1 MQQKFQK
8 LRLRRR
14 GSHRTAR
21 RPLLRPSNS
30 HDESEF
36 DCSSYASQ
44 PQSTGSDQTQHL
56 LSSTWDE
63 NWLEIFFGALM
74 LLDLNFSKGSFH
86 ISSVSHVSLSN
97 TFIHMIA
104 MLVKIS
110 FAIGDTRLP
119 VSHNKS
125 CQITSQISFFS
136 NKFQVY
142 HLLYYYL
149 RKWLCTRIIRF

>member
-1 MQQKFQK
+1 
-8 LRLRRR
+8 
-14 GSHRTAR
+14 
-21 RPLLRPSNS
+21 
-30 HDESEF
+30 
-36 DCSSYASQ
+36 
-44 PQSTGSDQTQHL
+44 
-56 LSSTWDE
+56 
-63 NWLEIFFGALM
+63 M

-125 CQITSQISFFS
+125 CQITSQISFF
-136 NKFQVY
+136 
-142 HLLYYYL
+142 
-149 RKWLCTRIIRF
+149 RINFKYITCSTIICVSGYAPEL

>member
-1 MQQKFQK
+1 
-8 LRLRRR
+8 
-14 GSHRTAR
+14 
-21 RPLLRPSNS
+21 
-30 HDESEF
+30 
-36 DCSSYASQ
+36 
-44 PQSTGSDQTQHL
+44 
-56 LSSTWDE
+56 
-63 NWLEIFFGALM
+63 M

-125 CQITSQISFFS
+125 CQITSQISFS
-136 NKFQVY
+136 SSI
-142 HLLYYYL
+142 LYSKYIT
-149 RKWLCTRIIRF
+149 CSTIICVRGYAPEL